1 MTLKITKEELQ
12 RAESREDVVNLVSRH
27 CPRHITDKS
36 LIEDI
41 SKIRSLTDIMIS
53 IVSVIDISEIIK
65 NKELLIS
72 DNWAASI
79 RTVKSTS
86 NKDIKECENIEIIDN
101 TYIKIKNDPDSDGFV
116 GHMRP
121 HENKFILLYGFGNN
135 LSKGNAYR
143 NRINIFDFHFDDE
156 GLLDDIDHIKLPYDV
171 LNDANITLL
180 YDDTG
185 YLTFKLN

>member
-1 MTLKITKEELQ
+1 MNLKITKEELQ
-12 RAESREDVVNLVSRH
+12 RAESRDDILKLIKKH
-27 CPRHITDKS
+27 CPKHITDETFTK
-36 LIEDI
+36 DI

-135 LSKGNAYR
+135 LSEDSAYR
-143 NRINIFDFHFDDE
+143 NRINIFDFHFDDDGILE
-156 GLLDDIDHIKLPYDV
+156 DLDHIKLPYDV
-171 LNDANITLL
+171 LKNANITLL
-180 YDDTG
+180 YDETG
-185 YLTFKLN
+185 FLTFKLN